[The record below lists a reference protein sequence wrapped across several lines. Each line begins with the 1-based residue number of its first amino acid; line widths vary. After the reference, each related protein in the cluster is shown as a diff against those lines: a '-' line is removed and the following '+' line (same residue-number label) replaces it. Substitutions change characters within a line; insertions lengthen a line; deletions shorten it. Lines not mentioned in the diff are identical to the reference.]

1 MIGIP
6 VGISSS
12 EIGLE
17 IYAITAGIKK
27 YKSKTKKRKKSMIK
41 KCCQEKT
48 KLKRIEVLIS
58 KALNM
63 FDVIKEISVSEKEF
77 TETICKRL
85 QKTLAYIENKNL
97 IDSGGGMYLTTDSLI
112 KTNNIITIQMI
123 FLYEKLM

>member
-1 MIGIP
+1 
-6 VGISSS
+6 
-12 EIGLE
+12 
-17 IYAITAGIKK
+17 
-27 YKSKTKKRKKSMIK
+27 MIK

-85 QKTLAYIENKNL
+85 QKNLAYIENKNL
-97 IDSGGGMYLTTDSLI
+97 IDSGGGMYLTDSLI

-123 FLYEKLM
+123 LLYEKLM